1 MPRNKLK
8 LITLDLDDT
17 LWPNTKVI
25 VAAENA
31 MWKFILG
38 KFPDLKDS
46 FSDVLISNI
55 RTSLVKKD
63 ESLKYDLTRFR
74 KEIIKD
80 LLLDHGADESS
91 ATYYSNEGFNEF
103 FKARNKVQL
112 YRDAKIILERLSRKV
127 NLISLSNGNADL
139 NIIGISD
146 FFIDQISSKDVQ
158 SNKPSSGHFIKALQ
172 VGKCEPHEVLHI
184 GDCPINDIGGARNCN
199 FNTLWFNCEKRKWE
213 EIVPCELQAKSWK
226 EVYQVINKNFIL
238 EKKDV

>member
-1 MPRNKLK
+1 MH
-8 LITLDLDDT
+8 T
-17 LWPNTKVI
+17 VQS
-25 VAAENA
+25 
-31 MWKFILG
+31 ILNEIKSG
-38 KFPDLKDS
+38 KIHPIYFLMG
-46 FSDVLISNI
+46 
-55 RTSLVKKD
+55 D
-63 ESLKYDLTRFR
+63 EP
-74 KEIIKD
+74 
-80 LLLDHGADESS
+80 
-91 ATYYSNEGFNEF
+91 
-103 FKARNKVQL
+103 
-112 YRDAKIILERLSRKV
+112 
-127 NLISLSNGNADL
+127 
-139 NIIGISD
+139 

>member
-25 VAAENA
+25 LAAENA

-80 LLLDHGADESS
+80 LLLGHGADESS

-112 YRDAKIILERLSRKV
+112 YRDRS
-127 NLISLSNGNADL
+127 SLFSKR
-139 NIIGISD
+139 
-146 FFIDQISSKDVQ
+146 DQ
-158 SNKPSSGHFIKALQ
+158 
-172 VGKCEPHEVLHI
+172 
-184 GDCPINDIGGARNCN
+184 
-199 FNTLWFNCEKRKWE
+199 
-213 EIVPCELQAKSWK
+213 
-226 EVYQVINKNFIL
+226 
-238 EKKDV
+238 

>member
-17 LWPNTKVI
+17 LWPNTKVVI
-25 VAAENA
+25 AAENA
-31 MWKFILG
+31 MWKFVIS
-38 KFPDLKDS
+38 KFPDLQDS
-46 FSDVLISNI
+46 FTDNLISDV

-74 KEIIKD
+74 KEIIKE
-80 LLLDHGADESS
+80 LLLGHGADESS

-112 YRDAKIILERLSRKV
+112 YKDAKIILERLSRKV
-127 NLISLSNGNADL
+127 NLISLSNGNADI
-139 NIIGISD
+139 NIIGISL
-146 FFIDQISSKDVQ
+146 FFLDQISSIDVQ
-158 SNKPSSGHFIKALQ
+158 SNKPSSGHFLKALQ
-172 VGKCEPHEVLHI
+172 VAKCEPQEVLHI

-199 FNTLWFNCEKRKWE
+199 FNTLWFN
-213 EIVPCELQAKSWK
+213 LKSENGK
-226 EVYQVINKNFIL
+226 KLFPVNCKLNLEEVYQVINKNFIL